1 MASAIV
7 VTTKPPTTM
16 KNNSSSNNYDKLFD
30 MSRQNTVKM
39 KLARKKMIATTS
51 VKFSCEYD
59 LMSGTLKGASSQ
71 QHTNEIPTTSSNNSA
86 ITSVSNPNLISM
98 NHLFVDTTA
107 KCENKTTYKSSSSI
121 ESTSETTNSSSSTS
135 ASLQQLS
142 SSNSAT
148 VTNHRKVIF
157 NNHDNSTTTMTN
169 QINESCKIAVPRLNR
184 SKSLNINRP
193 SIVVMMSSPQPTS
206 SNHQSGLGRFLTA
219 IFLIIKRAFELI
231 ILIVVNNF
239 NPNLIF

>member
-1 MASAIV
+1 MASSIV

-71 QHTNEIPTTSSNNSA
+71 LHTNEIPTTSSNNSA

-98 NHLFVDTTA
+98 NHLFVDTTP

-121 ESTSETTNSSSSTS
+121 ESASETTTNSSSSTS

-142 SSNSAT
+142 SSNS
-148 VTNHRKVIF
+148 NHRKVIF

-169 QINESCKIAVPRLNR
+169 QINESCTSKIAVPRLNR

-219 IFLIIKRAFELI
+219 IF
-231 ILIVVNNF
+231 
-239 NPNLIF
+239 

>member
-16 KNNSSSNNYDKLFD
+16 KNNSSSSNNYDKLFD

-39 KLARKKMIATTS
+39 KLPRKKMIATTS

-71 QHTNEIPTTSSNNSA
+71 QHTNEIPTASSNNGA

-107 KCENKTTYKSSSSI
+107 KCENNKTTYKSSSSI
-121 ESTSETTNSSSSTS
+121 ESTSETTTTNSSSSTS

-142 SSNSAT
+142 SSSNS
-148 VTNHRKVIF
+148 NHRKVIF

-169 QINESCKIAVPRLNR
+169 QINESLTSKIAVPRLNR

-206 SNHQSGLGRFLTA
+206 SNHQSGLGRLLTA
-219 IFLIIKRAFELI
+219 IFNHYKSLL
-231 ILIVVNNF
+231 
-239 NPNLIF
+239 

>member
-16 KNNSSSNNYDKLFD
+16 KNNSSSSNNYDKLFD

-71 QHTNEIPTTSSNNSA
+71 QHTNEIPTTSANNSA

-98 NHLFVDTTA
+98 NHLFVDTTTA
-107 KCENKTTYKSSSSI
+107 KCENNKTTYKSSSSI
-121 ESTSETTNSSSSTS
+121 ESTSETTTNSSSSTS

-142 SSNSAT
+142 SSNS
-148 VTNHRKVIF
+148 NHRKVIF

-193 SIVVMMSSPQPTS
+193 SIVVMMSSPQPNS

-219 IFLIIKRAFELI
+219 SF
-231 ILIVVNNF
+231 
-239 NPNLIF
+239 

>member
-16 KNNSSSNNYDKLFD
+16 KNNSSSSNNYDKLFD

-71 QHTNEIPTTSSNNSA
+71 QHTNEIPTASSNNSA

-121 ESTSETTNSSSSTS
+121 ESTSETTTNSSSSAS

-142 SSNSAT
+142 SSNS
-148 VTNHRKVIF
+148 NHRKVIF

-169 QINESCKIAVPRLNR
+169 QINESLTSKMCAVPRLNR

-206 SNHQSGLGRFLTA
+206 SNHQSGLGRLLTA
-219 IFLIIKRAFELI
+219 IFNHYKSLL
-231 ILIVVNNF
+231 
-239 NPNLIF
+239 